1 MKKKVCKKKA
11 VPKKVLVEPA
21 DFSIDI
27 SEICGILDIELKKNA
42 ASLGVDV
49 AQKRT
54 GLCLLRTDN
63 KKLYMD
69 DLFLVDIKGVGK
81 HNLHNKLLEYYKK
94 AAEVVK
100 RLSADERYA
109 ASDKIVIIEDCWLGQ
124 SVWTTKV
131 LAKFA
136 TMSFVT
142 FMKWTKNIPD
152 PIGPDV
158 ARRRVGFEQD
168 RGEFTFQTYMQ
179 EGKKK
184 RKKVWKRKPLQVKDQ
199 VKNFLEDKLL
209 LTIEDDNLADAFL
222 LSLAGLID
230 EQKD

>member
-1 MKKKVCKKKA
+1 MAKKTRKNKA
-11 VPKKVLVEPA
+11 PKNVLVEPVN
-21 DFSIDI
+21 FSIDI
-27 SEICGILDIELKKNA
+27 SEICDILGVEVKKNM

-54 GLCLLRTDN
+54 GLCILRTDET
-63 KKLYMD
+63 KLFMD

-81 HNLHNKLLEYYKK
+81 GNLHNKLLEYYKK
-94 AAEVVK
+94 AAEVVS
-100 RLSADERYA
+100 RLSADKRYEA
-109 ASDKIVIIEDCWLGQ
+109 TQKVVIIEDCWMGQ

-142 FMKWTKNIPD
+142 FMKWTKNVPD

-168 RGEFTFQTYMQ
+168 RGEFNFQTYTVDG
-179 EGKKK
+179 ETK

-199 VKNFLEDKLL
+199 VKNFLEDELN
-209 LTIEDDNLADAFL
+209 LTIEDDNLADAFI
-222 LSLAGLID
+222 LSLAGLVD
-230 EQKD
+230 VQTL